1 LLRYATRSGAIANP
15 PQLVIIFSKSYCPH
29 SKRAKGILL
38 DKYLIQP
45 APHVV
50 ELDEHPLGKRI
61 QDRLGVMTGRKTVP
75 NVLIAG
81 ISVGGGDEIAELDRE
96 KKLGDKI
103 KEIGGKRIEV
113 SERFASKAG

>member
-1 LLRYATRSGAIANP
+1 
-15 PQLVIIFSKSYCPH
+15 
-29 SKRAKGILL
+29 
-38 DKYLIQP
+38 
-45 APHVV
+45 
-50 ELDEHPLGKRI
+50 
-61 QDRLGVMTGRKTVP
+61 MTGRKTVP

-113 SERFASKAG
+113 KERFVSKAG